1 MVPLTQKEKGEWGPK
16 SMGQNGAETHLGTIR
31 VPIDLHTTK
40 CLMTRG
46 TRDTGGTSQL
56 FSPAQSKQKA
66 STPSESGFQKREK
79 NLGNLRLWE
88 WAKRST
94 ECGPQMLSTWCKKF
108 KRNTPVIKINDPTY
122 GIRVP
127 IERPRNP
134 VHLQINTIS
143 QN

>member
-1 MVPLTQKEKGEWGPK
+1 MRLKVRAIKNRARNKILEILVKTMVSLAQTEKGEWGPK

-79 NLGNLRLWE
+79 NLVNFRLWE
-88 WAKRST
+88 LAKRST
-94 ECGPQMLSTWCKKF
+94 ECGPQMFSTRRKNLNETHQ
-108 KRNTPVIKINDPTY
+108 RSY
-122 GIRVP
+122 
-127 IERPRNP
+127 
-134 VHLQINTIS
+134 
-143 QN
+143 